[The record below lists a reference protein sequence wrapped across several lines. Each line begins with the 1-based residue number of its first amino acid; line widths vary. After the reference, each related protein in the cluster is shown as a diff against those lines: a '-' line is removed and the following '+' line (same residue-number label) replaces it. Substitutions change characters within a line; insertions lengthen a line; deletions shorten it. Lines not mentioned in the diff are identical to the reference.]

1 MFFNMLKSFQNIFV
15 LLGCTWTVVD
25 YQLGICRAT
34 NGVYIKIN
42 LGTKIK
48 SNRQMTY
55 LEGFFYKIN
64 TTFGYWL
71 GIQLNKFV
79 SVGDN
84 NY

>member
-1 MFFNMLKSFQNIFV
+1 
-15 LLGCTWTVVD
+15 
-25 YQLGICRAT
+25 
-34 NGVYIKIN
+34 
-42 LGTKIK
+42 
-48 SNRQMTY
+48 MTY